1 MLDRAGYKSS
11 RSALPSHCAR
21 AHSLSARPSPC
32 SEVPGAAPHLKWR
45 LAAQLPAFLERR
57 RSLVALRCPGLL
69 FFLQSH
75 LPSLSPSSSL
85 RVSSF
90 SAMAAMESTSG
101 RAQLMFSMVR
111 GSATPLPSPCV
122 SLYSLTELLPCS
134 RVSSSTARRDC
145 SLCLA
150 EASPARSP
158 VGLLPLPGGAQLLR
172 STSRALRAFLCRLS
186 LVDMEHLP
194 ARGTSSARPSP
205 QPRRIFPGRVVV
217 ARSPGRVPCAD
228 RVFPQPRLLLHPA

>member
-1 MLDRAGYKSS
+1 
-11 RSALPSHCAR
+11 
-21 AHSLSARPSPC
+21 
-32 SEVPGAAPHLKWR
+32 
-45 LAAQLPAFLERR
+45 
-57 RSLVALRCPGLL
+57 
-69 FFLQSH
+69 
-75 LPSLSPSSSL
+75 
-85 RVSSF
+85 
-90 SAMAAMESTSG
+90 MA
-101 RAQLMFSMVR
+101 R

-158 VGLLPLPGGAQLLR
+158 VGLLPLPGGAQLLLR
-172 STSRALRAFLCRLS
+172 SPSRALRAFLCRLS
-186 LVDMEHLP
+186 LLDMEHLP

-217 ARSPGRVPCAD
+217 ADPLAVCPTPVEFSPTAPAAAPGRAPSPLFQAPWLDSAQFASCSSLRRARSISLFLHVLPRNSWFSSPPSRC
-228 RVFPQPRLLLHPA
+228 RVRETARSRHRVRNTRAGHGETLPQPRFALRVAVCRVKPEVAAFLFQFAVPHVRL